1 MLDRFVPP
9 QAKDI
14 ALLIARVGVGVVML
28 AHGIQKLGGGIGGT
42 AKGFT
47 MMGVPAPTLSALYA
61 TVVEV
66 AGGALLIIGA
76 LVPLVGVLMFL
87 DMAGAFLF
95 VHMSH
100 GLFAEKGG
108 FELVLALG
116 VASLLLA
123 ATGSG
128 KYGVDAL
135 FARRS
140 KAAETVPAAG

>member
-1 MLDRFVPP
+1 MLDRFIPP

-14 ALLIARVGVGVVML
+14 ALLIARVGVGIVML

-47 MMGVPAPTLSALYA
+47 MMGVPAPTLSAIYA

-66 AGGALLIIGA
+66 AGGALLIVGA
-76 LVPLVGVLMFL
+76 LVPLAGLLLFL

-100 GLFAEKGG
+100 GVFTQNGG

-116 VASLLLA
+116 VACLLFA

-128 KYGVDAL
+128 KYGVDAV
-135 FARRS
+135 FARRTQD
-140 KAAETVPAAG
+140 KEPVAVG

>member
-1 MLDRFVPP
+1 MLDRFIPP

-14 ALLIARVGVGVVML
+14 ALLIARVAVGIIML

-47 MMGVPAPTLSALYA
+47 MMGVPAPTISALYA

-66 AGGALLIIGA
+66 AGGALLIVGA
-76 LVPLVGVLMFL
+76 LVPLAGVLLFL

-100 GLFAEKGG
+100 GIFAEKGG

-116 VASLLLA
+116 VACLLFA

-135 FARRS
+135 FAGRP
-140 KAAETVPAAG
+140 KTEETVSAG

>member
-1 MLDRFVPP
+1 MLDRFIPP
-9 QAKDI
+9 QATDI
-14 ALLIARVGVGVVML
+14 ALLIARVGVGIVML

-47 MMGVPAPTLSALYA
+47 MMGVPAPALSAVYA

-66 AGGALLIIGA
+66 AGGALLIVGA
-76 LVPLVGVLMFL
+76 LVPLAGLLLFL

-100 GLFAEKGG
+100 GVFAEKGG
-108 FELVLALG
+108 FELVLTLG
-116 VASLLLA
+116 VACLLFA

-128 KYGVDAL
+128 KFGVDAL
-135 FARRS
+135 LARRTRTE
-140 KAAETVPAAG
+140 ETVPAG